1 MKIPSISQD
10 LFFFDEIFSFF
21 FSLVSEISQKASFQY

>member
-10 LFFFDEIFSFF
+10 LFFLTRSLVFF